1 MTTIE
6 LLTVLTCVLGFFL
19 ITATLV
25 LAACMNSS
33 LISREMED
41 YREDRESGD

>member
-6 LLTVLTCVLGFFL
+6 LLTVLTCVLGFVL
-19 ITATLV
+19 ISATLATV
-25 LAACMNSS
+25 ACMNSS
-33 LISREMED
+33 IISREVED